1 MQSSIPAPNAF
12 SSFSILSEDSE
23 DFALLESANGP
34 REITFPDFFT
44 LPSTGETISR
54 LPFSSVVCPI
64 TGIVLLIG
72 IPELP
77 FALSYGNPLAKPRNA
92 FRLSQTPTPTLKS
105 LDNNVLAGSILSL
118 LSGSGLLVSSQDLD
132 SVAKQREAA
141 SDNATLSTVYT
152 KEALIEI
159 LQATAKIWENQ
170 RSVLFRGIPSFS
182 SGNVSEIRDFVK
194 DAITILFPESEARK
208 EKPAVPLKQD
218 TKIPVRRLA
227 QPKPI
232 TFNIHVRLQIKN
244 GAAKALAEKKI
255 SAKAF
260 SLLEKHC
267 DTSERISS
275 GQRSALLSYLLPI
288 SQELAELVAKMPV
301 SVSEEIIDEISAAE
315 LIDET
320 EEKPKKTARQMLE
333 EWKAAKAA
341 KAAKAGK

>member
-1 MQSSIPAPNAF
+1 MQSVPAPNAF
-12 SSFSILSEDSE
+12 SSFSIPSEISDDS
-23 DFALLESANGP
+23 DKADIGP

-44 LPSTGETISR
+44 LPSTGESIVR
-54 LPFSSVVCPI
+54 QRFSAAVCPV

-92 FRLSQTPTPTLKS
+92 FRLSQTAVSILRS
-105 LDNNVLAGSILSL
+105 LDSNVLAGSILSL

-132 SVAKQREAA
+132 SPAKQKEAA
-141 SDNATLSTVYT
+141 SDNATLCSVYA

-159 LQATAKIWENQ
+159 LQSCARIWENQ
-170 RSVLFRGIPSFS
+170 RSILFRGIPELHA
-182 SGNVSEIRDFVK
+182 GNISEIRDFVK
-194 DAITILFPESEARK
+194 DAIVILFPESEARK

-218 TKIPVRRLA
+218 TKIPVRGMA

-232 TFNIHVRLQIKN
+232 ETFNIHVRLQIKKLS
-244 GAAKALAEKKI
+244 GEALAEKKI

-275 GQRSALLSYLLPI
+275 GQRSALLSYLLPL

-315 LIDET
+315 LAAVET

-341 KAAKAGK
+341 KAGK

>member
-12 SSFSILSEDSE
+12 SSFSILSDDSAE
-23 DFALLESANGP
+23 NGSADIGP

-54 LPFSSVVCPI
+54 LPFSSAVCPV

-77 FALSYGNPLAKPRNA
+77 FALSYGNPLAKARNA
-92 FRLSQTPTPTLKS
+92 FRLSQTSISILKS

-132 SVAKQREAA
+132 SPAKQKEAA
-141 SDNATLSTVYT
+141 SDNATLCSCYT

-159 LQATAKIWENQ
+159 LQATARIWENQ
-170 RSVLFRGIPSFS
+170 RSVLFRGIPELH
-182 SGNVSEIRDFVK
+182 SGNISEIRDFVK
-194 DAITILFPESEARK
+194 DAITILFPESDSRK

-218 TKIPVRRLA
+218 TKIPVRTKTTV
-227 QPKPI
+227 QPI
-232 TFNIHVRLQIKN
+232 ETFNIHVRLQIKKLS
-244 GAAKALAEKKI
+244 GEALAEKKI

-267 DTSERISS
+267 DTSERITS

-288 SQELAELVAKMPV
+288 SPELAELVRKMPI
-301 SVSEEIIDEISAAE
+301 SVSEEITDEISAAE
-315 LIDET
+315 LAAVET
-320 EEKPKKTARQMLE
+320 EEKPRKTARQMLE

-341 KAAKAGK
+341 KAGK

>member
-12 SSFSILSEDSE
+12 SSFSILSED
-23 DFALLESANGP
+23 FADSSKADIGP

-92 FRLSQTPTPTLKS
+92 FRLSQTSISILKS

-218 TKIPVRRLA
+218 TKIPVRGMALA
-227 QPKPI
+227 MPI
-232 TFNIHVRLQIKN
+232 TFNIHVRLQIKKLS
-244 GAAKALAEKKI
+244 GEALAEKKI

-315 LIDET
+315 LLETET

-341 KAAKAGK
+341 KARK

>member
-1 MQSSIPAPNAF
+1 MQSISAPNAF
-12 SSFSILSEDSE
+12 SSFSILSDDSAE
-23 DFALLESANGP
+23 NGSADIGP

-44 LPSTGETISR
+44 LPATGETIVR

-92 FRLSQTPTPTLKS
+92 FRLSQTAVSILRS
-105 LDNNVLAGSILSL
+105 LDSNVLAGSILSL
-118 LSGSGLLVSSQDLD
+118 LSGSGLLVSSKDLD
-132 SVAKQREAA
+132 SPAKQKEAA

-170 RSVLFRGIPSFS
+170 RSVLFRGIPELH

-194 DAITILFPESEARK
+194 DAVAILFPESETRK

-218 TKIPVRRLA
+218 TKIPVRTKTTV
-227 QPKPI
+227 QPVE
-232 TFNIHVRLQIKN
+232 TFNIHVRLQIKKLS
-244 GAAKALAEKKI
+244 GEALAEKKI

-267 DTSERISS
+267 DTSERITS

-315 LIDET
+315 LSETET

-341 KAAKAGK
+341 KAGK

>member
-1 MQSSIPAPNAF
+1 MQSVPAPNAF
-12 SSFSILSEDSE
+12 SSFSCYAETSTETSTDI
-23 DFALLESANGP
+23 GP

-44 LPSTGETISR
+44 LPSTGETIVR

-77 FALSYGNPLAKPRNA
+77 FALSYGNPLAKARNA
-92 FRLSQTPTPTLKS
+92 FRLSQTAVSILRS
-105 LDNNVLAGSILSL
+105 LDSNILAGSILSL

-132 SVAKQREAA
+132 SVAKQKEAA
-141 SDNATLSTVYT
+141 GDNATLSTVYT

-159 LQATAKIWENQ
+159 LQSCARIWENQ
-170 RSVLFRGIPSFS
+170 RSILFRGIPELH
-182 SGNVSEIRDFVK
+182 SGNISEIRDYVK

-208 EKPAVPLKQD
+208 EKQIVPLKQD
-218 TKIPVRRLA
+218 TKIPVRTKTTV
-227 QPKPI
+227 QPVE
-232 TFNIHVRLQIKN
+232 TFNIHVRLQIKKLS
-244 GAAKALAEKKI
+244 GEALAEKKI

-275 GQRSALLSYLLPI
+275 GQRSALLSYLFPI
-288 SQELAELVAKMPV
+288 SPELAELVRKMPV
-301 SVSEEIIDEISAAE
+301 SVSEEISDEISAAE
-315 LIDET
+315 LAVVET

-333 EWKAAKAA
+333 EWKAARAA
-341 KAAKAGK
+341 KVGK

>member
-12 SSFSILSEDSE
+12 SSFSILSDDSADSSE
-23 DFALLESANGP
+23 ADIGP

-54 LPFSSVVCPI
+54 LPFSSSVCPI

-77 FALSYGNPLAKPRNA
+77 FALSYGNPLAKARNA
-92 FRLSQTPTPTLKS
+92 FRLSQTPVHLLKS

-118 LSGSGLLVSSQDLD
+118 LSGSGLLVSSHDLD
-132 SVAKQREAA
+132 SPARQKEAA

-159 LQATAKIWENQ
+159 LSAAGRIWENQ
-170 RSVLFRGIPSFS
+170 RSILFRGIPELH

-194 DAITILFPESEARK
+194 DAMAILFPESDGRK
-208 EKPAVPLKQD
+208 EKPVVPLKQD
-218 TKIPVRRLA
+218 TKIPVRTTLT
-227 QPKPI
+227 QLKPVVQ
-232 TFNIHVRLQIKN
+232 FNIHVRLQIKKLS
-244 GAAKALAEKKI
+244 GEALAEKKI

-267 DTSERISS
+267 DTSEKITS

-288 SQELAELVAKMPV
+288 SPELAELVRKMPV
-301 SVSEEIIDEISAAE
+301 SEEISDEVSAAE
-315 LIDET
+315 LSEIGT

-333 EWKAAKAA
+333 EWRAAR
-341 KAAKAGK
+341 AAKAGEMK

>member
-12 SSFSILSEDSE
+12 SSFSILSDDSADSSE
-23 DFALLESANGP
+23 ADIGP

-54 LPFSSVVCPI
+54 LPFSSSVCPI

-92 FRLSQTPTPTLKS
+92 FRLSQIQVSTLKS
-105 LDNNVLAGSILSL
+105 LDSNVLAGSILSL
-118 LSGSGLLVSSQDLD
+118 LSGSGLLISSHDLD
-132 SVAKQREAA
+132 SVAKQKEAA
-141 SDNATLSTVYT
+141 SDNTTLCSCYT

-159 LQATAKIWENQ
+159 LQSCARIWENQ
-170 RSVLFRGIPSFS
+170 RAVLFRGIPELH
-182 SGNVSEIRDFVK
+182 SGNISEIRDFVK
-194 DAITILFPESEARK
+194 DAMAILFPESDGRK

-218 TKIPVRRLA
+218 TKIPVRTKTTV
-227 QPKPI
+227 QPVEI
-232 TFNIHVRLQIKN
+232 FNIHVRLQIKKLS
-244 GAAKALAEKKI
+244 GEALAEKKI

-267 DTSERISS
+267 DTSEKITS

-288 SQELAELVAKMPV
+288 SPELAELVTKMPI
-301 SVSEEIIDEISAAE
+301 SVSEEITDEISATE
-315 LIDET
+315 LSETGT
-320 EEKPKKTARQMLE
+320 EEKPRKTARQMLE
-333 EWKAAKAA
+333 EWRIA

>member
-12 SSFSILSEDSE
+12 SSFSILSED
-23 DFALLESANGP
+23 FADSSKADIGP

-92 FRLSQTPTPTLKS
+92 FRLSQTAVSILKS

-132 SVAKQREAA
+132 SVAKQKEAA
-141 SDNATLSTVYT
+141 GDNATLSTVYT

-170 RSVLFRGIPSFS
+170 RSVLFRGIPELH

-218 TKIPVRRLA
+218 TKIPVRGMA

-232 TFNIHVRLQIKN
+232 ETFNIHVRLQIKKLS
-244 GAAKALAEKKI
+244 GEALAEKKI

-267 DTSERISS
+267 DTSERITS

-315 LIDET
+315 LLETET

-341 KAAKAGK
+341 KAGK

>member
-1 MQSSIPAPNAF
+1 MQSIPAPNAF
-12 SSFSILSEDSE
+12 SSFSILSDDSAE
-23 DFALLESANGP
+23 NGSADIGP

-44 LPSTGETISR
+44 LPSTGENISR
-54 LPFSSVVCPI
+54 LPFSSAVCPV

-92 FRLSQTPTPTLKS
+92 FRLSQTSIAILKS

-118 LSGSGLLVSSQDLD
+118 LSGSGLLVSSQDMD
-132 SVAKQREAA
+132 SVAKQKEAA
-141 SDNATLSTVYT
+141 GDNATLCSVYT

-159 LQATAKIWENQ
+159 LQTTARIWENQ
-170 RSVLFRGIPSFS
+170 RSILFRGIPELH

-194 DAITILFPESEARK
+194 DAVAILFPESEARK
-208 EKPAVPLKQD
+208 EKQIVPLKQD
-218 TKIPVRRLA
+218 TKIPVRTTLA
-227 QPKPI
+227 QPKPVE
-232 TFNIHVRLQIKN
+232 TFNIHVRLQIKKLS
-244 GAAKALAEKKI
+244 GEALAEKKI

-288 SQELAELVAKMPV
+288 SPELAELVRKMPV
-301 SVSEEIIDEISAAE
+301 SVSEEISDEISAAE
-315 LIDET
+315 LATVET

-333 EWKAAKAA
+333 EWKAARAA
-341 KAAKAGK
+341 KVGK

>member
-12 SSFSILSEDSE
+12 SSFSILSDDSADSSE
-23 DFALLESANGP
+23 ADMGP

-54 LPFSSVVCPI
+54 LPFSSSVCPI

-77 FALSYGNPLAKPRNA
+77 FALSYGNPLAKARNA
-92 FRLSQTPTPTLKS
+92 FRLSQTPVHLLKS

-118 LSGSGLLVSSQDLD
+118 LSGSGLLVSSHDLD
-132 SVAKQREAA
+132 SPARQKEAA
-141 SDNATLSTVYT
+141 SDNAILSTVYT

-159 LQATAKIWENQ
+159 LQSCARIWENQ
-170 RSVLFRGIPSFS
+170 RSILFRGIPELH
-182 SGNVSEIRDFVK
+182 SGNVSEIRDYVK
-194 DAITILFPESEARK
+194 DAMAILFPESDGRK
-208 EKPAVPLKQD
+208 EKPVVPLKQD
-218 TKIPVRRLA
+218 TKIPVRTKTTV
-227 QPKPI
+227 QPVEI
-232 TFNIHVRLQIKN
+232 FNIHVRLQIKKLS
-244 GAAKALAEKKI
+244 GEALAEKKI

-260 SLLEKHC
+260 YLLEKHC
-267 DTSERISS
+267 DTSERITS

-288 SQELAELVAKMPV
+288 SPELAELVRKMPV

-315 LIDET
+315 LAVVET

-333 EWKAAKAA
+333 EWKAARAA
-341 KAAKAGK
+341 KVGK